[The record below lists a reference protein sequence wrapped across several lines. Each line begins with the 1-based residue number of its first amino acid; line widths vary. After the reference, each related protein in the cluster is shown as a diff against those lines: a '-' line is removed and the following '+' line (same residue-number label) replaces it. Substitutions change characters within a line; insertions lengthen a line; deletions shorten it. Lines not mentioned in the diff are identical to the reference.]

1 MVFNPFPRRHL
12 EPYPSE
18 CGRLGGGGGRGS
30 KVVFEEMPRVLKILL
45 GGSKMAGLPKIWIKG
60 LKQSRAGVTDITHG

>member
-1 MVFNPFPRRHL
+1 MCVSGGFGV
-12 EPYPSE
+12 SE
-18 CGRLGGGGGRGS
+18 GFVVCVWRGS

-60 LKQSRAGVTDITHG
+60 LKQSGAGVTNITHR

>member
-1 MVFNPFPRRHL
+1 MYVCERGIWGERRIW
-12 EPYPSE
+12 EVCVE
-18 CGRLGGGGGRGS
+18 GS

-60 LKQSRAGVTDITHG
+60 LKQSGAGVTNITHN

>member
-1 MVFNPFPRRHL
+1 MCV
-12 EPYPSE
+12 SE
-18 CGRLGGGGGRGS
+18 GFGVNEGFGVCVWRGS

-60 LKQSRAGVTDITHG
+60 LKQSRAGVTNITHG